1 MHKLGLYSA
10 AIMYTYTY
18 IHIYIEREREGG
30 GSVKRVAVKFEKSE
44 VKL

>member
-1 MHKLGLYSA
+1 MALFHKERESDCK
-10 AIMYTYTY
+10 THY